1 MKINI
6 LYSYYFDFAKSSITI
21 GGIQTYIQN
30 LVAICLDLG
39 LEVSVFQIGNETR
52 SIEVDGYTIKE
63 LCVGKSTAYQKF
75 ANMVAEETEKE
86 NDVFIY
92 ATDTIIPWTNP
103 FKHTIA
109 IQHGINWDMPRSKS
123 RPEFIMQ
130 LSKVRRNYIIMRKV
144 NNAGTVVCVDYNFV
158 NWLRAQSDKVKPNLM
173 VIPNYTRIA
182 PPFSKPSNKVNI
194 IFARRFWWYRGT
206 RVFAFAIKRLLNEY
220 DNIEVTVAGSG
231 PDEEWLHKE
240 LGSYGNLHFIRYKSE
255 ESMEIHADKHIAV
268 VPTVGSEGTSLSL
281 LEAMSAQCA
290 VVASDVG
297 GMTNIILDGY
307 NGLLVPAGN
316 AESLYYSIKFLID
329 TPSARQQI
337 ANKGYETVKCSFSYD
352 KWKSSWEKV
361 IKEVTQNKR

>member
-1 MKINI
+1 MNINI
-6 LYSYYFDFAKSSITI
+6 LYDFYFDFSKGAVTI

-30 LVAICLDLG
+30 LVVICMNLG
-39 LEVSVFQIGNETR
+39 HKVSVFQIGNETR
-52 SIEVDGYTIKE
+52 SHETDGYTVKE
-63 LCVGKSTAYQKF
+63 LCVGKSNAYQKF
-75 ANMVAEETEKE
+75 ANTVADDTDKEK
-86 NDVFIY
+86 DVFIY
-92 ATDTIIPWTNP
+92 ATDTIIPWRNP

-123 RPEFIMQ
+123 RPAFITQ
-130 LSKVRRNYIIMRKV
+130 LSKARRNYIIMHKV

-158 NWLRAQSDKVKPNLM
+158 NWLRAQTDIVKSNLV
-173 VIPNYTRIA
+173 VIPNYTKIA
-182 PPFSKPSNKVNI
+182 SPNNKPSNKVNI

-206 RVFAFAIKRLLNEY
+206 RVFASAIKRLLNEY

-240 LGSYGNLHFIRYKSE
+240 LDSYGNLHFTSYKSE
-255 ESMEIHADKHIAV
+255 ESMAIHSDKHIAV

-316 AESLYYSIKFLID
+316 VESLYDSIKYLID
-329 TPSARQQI
+329 NPSVRQQI
-337 ANKGYETVKCSFSYD
+337 ANKGYETAQCSFSYE
-352 KWKSSWEKV
+352 KWRDSWERV
-361 IKEVTQNKR
+361 INDVTKNW